1 MKEITLEI
9 DGIKVF
15 TPSVFDD
22 DRGYLFE
29 SFRSSWLPCFD
40 FVQDNQSHSTKG
52 ALRGLHYQHEHPQGK
67 LVRVVRGEVYDVA
80 VDIRQSSP
88 TFGQWVGRNLSEKN
102 KELFWIPPGFAHGF
116 LVLSDEADFVYKCT
130 DYYTPGD
137 EYAIRW
143 DDPDLAIE
151 WPLGSITPKLSEKDA
166 QAPLLAAAKLFTSA
180 YTKLN

>member
-1 MKEITLEI
+1 MKQITLEI
-9 DGIKVF
+9 DGLKVF
-15 TPSVFDD
+15 TPRLFDD

-29 SFRSSWLPCFD
+29 SFRSSWLPGFD

-52 ALRGLHYQHEHPQGK
+52 SLRGLHYQHENPQGK

-88 TFGQWVGRNLSEKN
+88 TFGQWVGRTLNEEN

-143 DDPDLAIE
+143 DDSDLAIE
-151 WPLGSITPKLSEKDA
+151 WPLDSITPKVSEKDA
-166 QAPLLAAAKLFTSA
+166 QAPLLAAAKLFT
-180 YTKLN
+180 

>member
-1 MKEITLEI
+1 MKEIALEI
-9 DGIKVF
+9 EGIKVF
-15 TPSVFDD
+15 TPRVFND

-29 SFRSSWLPCFD
+29 SFRSSWLPGIE
-40 FVQDNQSHSTKG
+40 FVQDNHSRSTKG

-67 LVRVVRGEVYDVA
+67 LVRVVRGEVFDVA
-80 VDIRQSSP
+80 VDIRASSP
-88 TFGQWVGRNLSEKN
+88 TFGQWIGRILSEQN

-151 WPLGSITPKLSEKDA
+151 WPLDSITLNLSEKDTR
-166 QAPLLAAAKLFTSA
+166 APFLKDAKLFR
-180 YTKLN
+180 

>member
-1 MKEITLEI
+1 MKEIALEI
-9 DGIKVF
+9 EGIKVF
-15 TPSVFDD
+15 TPRVFND

-29 SFRSSWLPCFD
+29 SFRSSWLPGVE
-40 FVQDNQSHSTKG
+40 FVQDNHSRSTKG

-80 VDIRQSSP
+80 VDIRASSP
-88 TFGQWVGRNLSEKN
+88 TFGHWVGRVLSEQN

-151 WPLGSITPKLSEKDA
+151 WPLGSITLNLSEKDSR
-166 QAPLLAAAKLFTSA
+166 APFLKDAKLFP
-180 YTKLN
+180 

>member
-1 MKEITLEI
+1 MKEIALGIE
-9 DGIKVF
+9 GIKVF
-15 TPSVFDD
+15 TPRVFND

-29 SFRSSWLPCFD
+29 SFRSSWLPGVE
-40 FVQDNQSHSTKG
+40 FVQDNHSHSTKG

-67 LVRVVRGEVYDVA
+67 LVRVVAGEVFDVA
-80 VDIRQSSP
+80 VDIRASSP
-88 TFGQWVGRNLSEKN
+88 TFGQWIGRILSEQN

-143 DDPDLAIE
+143 HDPDLAIE
-151 WPLGSITPKLSEKDA
+151 WPLDSITPNLSEKDTA
-166 QAPLLAAAKLFTSA
+166 APHLKDAKLFP
-180 YTKLN
+180 

>member
-1 MKEITLEI
+1 MKQITLEI
-9 DGIKVF
+9 DGLKVF
-15 TPSVFDD
+15 KPRLFGD

-29 SFRSSWLPCFD
+29 SFRSSWLPDFD

-52 ALRGLHYQHEHPQGK
+52 ALRGLHYQHERPQGK
-67 LVRVVRGEVYDVA
+67 LARVVRGEVYDVA

-88 TFGQWVGRNLSEKN
+88 TFGQSVGRILSEQN

-137 EYAIRW
+137 EYSIRW

-151 WPLGSITPKLSEKDA
+151 WPLNSIIPTLSEKDA
-166 QAPLLAAAKLFTSA
+166 QAPLLAAAKLFT
-180 YTKLN
+180 

>member
-1 MKEITLEI
+1 MKEIALEI
-9 DGIKVF
+9 EGIKVF
-15 TPSVFDD
+15 TPRVFND

-29 SFRSSWLPCFD
+29 SFRSSWLPGIE
-40 FVQDNQSHSTKG
+40 FVQDNHSRSTKG

-67 LVRVVRGEVYDVA
+67 LVRVVTGEVFDVA
-80 VDIRQSSP
+80 VDIRASSP
-88 TFGQWVGRNLSEKN
+88 TFGQWIGRILSEQN

-143 DDPDLAIE
+143 DDPDLAID
-151 WPLGSITPKLSEKDA
+151 WPLDSITLNLSEKDTR
-166 QAPLLAAAKLFTSA
+166 APFLKDAKLFR
-180 YTKLN
+180 

>member
-1 MKEITLEI
+1 MKEIALEI
-9 DGIKVF
+9 EAIKVF
-15 TPSVFDD
+15 TPRVFND

-29 SFRSSWLPCFD
+29 SFRSSWLPGIE
-40 FVQDNQSHSTKG
+40 FVQDNHSRSTKG

-80 VDIRQSSP
+80 VDIRASSP
-88 TFGQWVGRNLSEKN
+88 TFGQWIGRILSEQN

-151 WPLGSITPKLSEKDA
+151 WPLDSITLNLSEKDTR
-166 QAPLLAAAKLFTSA
+166 APFLKDAKLFR
-180 YTKLN
+180 

>member
-1 MKEITLEI
+1 MKEIALEI
-9 DGIKVF
+9 EGIKVF
-15 TPSVFDD
+15 TPRVFND

-29 SFRSSWLPCFD
+29 SFRSSWLPGIE
-40 FVQDNQSHSTKG
+40 FVQDNHSRSTKG
-52 ALRGLHYQHEHPQGK
+52 AVRGLHYQHEHPQGK

-80 VDIRQSSP
+80 VDIRASSP
-88 TFGQWVGRNLSEKN
+88 TFGQWIGRILSEQN

-143 DDPDLAIE
+143 DDPDLAID
-151 WPLGSITPKLSEKDA
+151 WPLDSITLNLSEKDTR
-166 QAPLLAAAKLFTSA
+166 APFLKDAKLFR
-180 YTKLN
+180 

>member
-1 MKEITLEI
+1 MKEIALEI
-9 DGIKVF
+9 EGIKVF
-15 TPSVFDD
+15 TPRVFND

-29 SFRSSWLPCFD
+29 SFRSSWLPGVE
-40 FVQDNQSHSTKG
+40 FVQDNHSHSTKG

-67 LVRVVRGEVYDVA
+67 LVRVVAGEVFDVA
-80 VDIRQSSP
+80 VDIRASSP
-88 TFGQWVGRNLSEKN
+88 TFGQWIGRILSEQN

-151 WPLGSITPKLSEKDA
+151 WPLDSITLNLSEKDTR
-166 QAPLLAAAKLFTSA
+166 APFLKDAKLFP
-180 YTKLN
+180 

>member
-1 MKEITLEI
+1 MNELDLDI

-15 TPSVFDD
+15 TPRVFED

-29 SFRSSWLPCFD
+29 SFRSSWLPGVE
-40 FVQDNQSHSTKG
+40 FVQDNQSRSTKG

-67 LVRVVRGEVYDVA
+67 LVRVVKGEVFDVA

-88 TFGQWVGRNLSEKN
+88 TFGQWVGRILNEQN
-102 KELFWIPPGFAHGF
+102 KELFWVPPGFAHGF

-143 DDPDLAIE
+143 DDPALAIE
-151 WPLGSITPKLSEKDA
+151 WPLDSIAPNLSEKDA
-166 QAPLLAAAKLFTSA
+166 DAPFLKDAKLFP
-180 YTKLN
+180 

>member
-1 MKEITLEI
+1 MNEQDLEI

-15 TPSVFDD
+15 TPRVFDD

-29 SFRSSWLPCFD
+29 SFRSSWLPGFE
-40 FVQDNQSHSTKG
+40 FVQDNHSHSTKG

-67 LVRVVRGEVYDVA
+67 LVRVVRGEVFDVA
-80 VDIRQSSP
+80 DDIRQSSP
-88 TFGQWVGRNLSEKN
+88 TFGQWIARILSEQN
-102 KELFWIPPGFAHGF
+102 KELFWVPPGFAHGF

-143 DDPDLAIE
+143 DDPELAIG
-151 WPLGSITPKLSEKDA
+151 WPLDSVTPKLSGKDTDAPFLKDA
-166 QAPLLAAAKLFTSA
+166 MLFP
-180 YTKLN
+180 

>member
-1 MKEITLEI
+1 MKQITLGI
-9 DGIKVF
+9 DGIQVF
-15 TPSVFDD
+15 TPKVFDD

-29 SFRSSWLPCFD
+29 SFRSSWLPGFD

-88 TFGQWVGRNLSEKN
+88 TFGQWVGRTLSEQN
-102 KELFWIPPGFAHGF
+102 KELLWIPPGFAHGF

-143 DDPDLAIE
+143 DDSDLAIE
-151 WPLGSITPKLSEKDA
+151 WPLDSITPKLSEKDA
-166 QAPLLAAAKLFTSA
+166 QAPLLAAAKLFT
-180 YTKLN
+180 

>member
-1 MKEITLEI
+1 MKEIALEI
-9 DGIKVF
+9 EGIKVF
-15 TPSVFDD
+15 TPRVFND

-29 SFRSSWLPCFD
+29 SFRSSWLPGIE
-40 FVQDNQSHSTKG
+40 FVQDNHSRSTKG

-80 VDIRQSSP
+80 VDIRASSP
-88 TFGQWVGRNLSEKN
+88 TFGQWIGRILSEQN

-151 WPLGSITPKLSEKDA
+151 WPLDSITLNLSGKDTR
-166 QAPLLAAAKLFTSA
+166 APFLKDAKLFR
-180 YTKLN
+180 

>member
-1 MKEITLEI
+1 MKELNLDI

-15 TPSVFDD
+15 TPRVFED

-29 SFRSSWLPCFD
+29 SFRSSWLPGVE
-40 FVQDNQSHSTKG
+40 FVQDNQSRSTKG

-67 LVRVVRGEVYDVA
+67 LVRVVKGEVFDVA

-88 TFGQWVGRNLSEKN
+88 TFGQWVGRILNEQN
-102 KELFWIPPGFAHGF
+102 KELFWVPPGFAHGF

-143 DDPDLAIE
+143 DDPALAIE
-151 WPLGSITPKLSEKDA
+151 WPLDSGTPNLSEKDA
-166 QAPLLAAAKLFTSA
+166 DAPFLKDAKLFP
-180 YTKLN
+180 

>member
-1 MKEITLEI
+1 MKELDLDI

-15 TPSVFDD
+15 TPRVFED

-29 SFRSSWLPCFD
+29 SFRSSWLPGVE
-40 FVQDNQSHSTKG
+40 FVQDNQSRSTKG

-67 LVRVVRGEVYDVA
+67 LVRVVKGEVFDVA

-88 TFGQWVGRNLSEKN
+88 TFGHWVGRILNEQN
-102 KELFWIPPGFAHGF
+102 KELFWVPPGFAHGF

-143 DDPDLAIE
+143 DDPAIAIE
-151 WPLGSITPKLSEKDA
+151 WPLDSITPNLSEKDA
-166 QAPLLAAAKLFTSA
+166 DAPFLKDAKLFS
-180 YTKLN
+180 

>member
-1 MKEITLEI
+1 MKEIALEI
-9 DGIKVF
+9 EAIKVF
-15 TPSVFDD
+15 TPRVFND

-29 SFRSSWLPCFD
+29 SFRSSWLPGIE
-40 FVQDNQSHSTKG
+40 FVQDNHSRSTKG

-80 VDIRQSSP
+80 VDIRASSP
-88 TFGQWVGRNLSEKN
+88 TFGQWVGRILSEQN

-143 DDPDLAIE
+143 NDPDLAIE
-151 WPLGSITPKLSEKDA
+151 WPLDSITLNLSEKDTR
-166 QAPLLAAAKLFTSA
+166 APFLKDANLFP
-180 YTKLN
+180 

>member
-1 MKEITLEI
+1 MNELNLKI
-9 DGIKVF
+9 DGVKVF
-15 TPSVFDD
+15 IPQVFDD
-22 DRGYLFE
+22 DRGHLFE
-29 SFRSSWLPCFD
+29 SFRSSWLPGFD
-40 FVQDNQSHSTKG
+40 FVQDNQSHSTKS

-80 VDIRQSSP
+80 VDIRQLSP
-88 TFGQWVGRNLSEKN
+88 TFRQWVGRTLSEKN

-151 WPLGSITPKLSEKDA
+151 WPLNSNTPNLSEKDA
-166 QAPLLAAAKLFTSA
+166 QAPLMSAAKLF
-180 YTKLN
+180 K